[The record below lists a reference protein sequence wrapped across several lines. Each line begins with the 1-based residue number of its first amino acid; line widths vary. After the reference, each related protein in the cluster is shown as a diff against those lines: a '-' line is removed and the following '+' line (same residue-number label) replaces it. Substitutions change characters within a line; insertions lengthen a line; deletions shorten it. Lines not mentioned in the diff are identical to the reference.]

1 MFRKPYDEKKRQ
13 QLATLAE
20 QFATLKTGRQ
30 LGQELFRKDFWNC
43 YWSREKK
50 LANSRPA
57 RHQ

>member
-13 QLATLAE
+13 KLATLAE

-50 LANSRPA
+50 IG
-57 RHQ
+57 Q